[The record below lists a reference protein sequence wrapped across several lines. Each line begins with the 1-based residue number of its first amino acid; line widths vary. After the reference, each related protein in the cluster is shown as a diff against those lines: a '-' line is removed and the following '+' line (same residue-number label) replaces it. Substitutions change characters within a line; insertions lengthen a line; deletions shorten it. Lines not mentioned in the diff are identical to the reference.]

1 MKKYLTLLLAIS
13 LLSGCSAAAQGDSI
27 KETETEGAVKAVD
40 EPKTSNIYVP
50 NPQVT
55 DDSTLKKA
63 GDSVTDRKGE
73 LTLKAVKKVNKLFT
87 IDGVHY
93 KINDIK
99 LMHYIPDYSLI
110 DFYHP
115 YTHDE
120 DFNFVKVGI
129 EMENTSKESYHFA
142 PVAMMNI
149 NGVLHKTWED
159 DFYLEEMNGEIKAG
173 QVKKGNIGF
182 IIEELDEISHIE
194 ILSGDLLGKD
204 KEKIAKPVKATIPFN

>member
-13 LLSGCSAAAQGDSI
+13 ILSGCSAAAQEEST
-27 KETETEGAVKAVD
+27 KETIADGVVKAVD

-55 DDSTLKKA
+55 DDSNLTKV
-63 GDSVTDRKGE
+63 GDTVTDRKGE
-73 LTLKAVKKVNKLFT
+73 LTLKAVKELNKHLT
-87 IDGVHY
+87 IDGIEY
-93 KINDIK
+93 KVKDIK

-120 DFNFVKVGI
+120 EFDFIKVGV

-149 NGVLHKTWED
+149 NGTVHKTWED

-182 IIEELDEISHIE
+182 IVEELDEISQIE
-194 ILSGDLLGKD
+194 ILSGDLVGED
-204 KEKIAKPVKATIPFN
+204 KEKKANPIKLTIPFN